1 MGDLTVKKELKCK
14 IINMEPDPKHPA
26 RTIVSLEIDDGD
38 SVRGPYIRAYSLLP
52 PENPISLEKFSIDV
66 AQMDLSR
73 PTDGFHYLKEA
84 RDNHTEFMIIPTD
97 KVQKPE

>member
-1 MGDLTVKKELKCK
+1 MGDPQITKKLKCK

-38 SVRGPYIRAYSLLP
+38 TERGPYIRAYSLLP

-66 AQMDLSR
+66 AKMDLSR

-84 RDNHTEFMIIPTD
+84 RENATEFVIIPTD